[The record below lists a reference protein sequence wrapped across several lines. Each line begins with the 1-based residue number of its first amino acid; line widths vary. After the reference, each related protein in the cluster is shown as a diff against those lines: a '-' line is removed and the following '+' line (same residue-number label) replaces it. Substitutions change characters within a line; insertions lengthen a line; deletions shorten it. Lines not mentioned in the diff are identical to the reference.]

1 MTASATAAPKRPFSK
16 QDFYRYCRL
25 IHGWLSAF
33 AFLILCFF
41 AITGLLLNHPDW
53 PLGEAPPTIDKK
65 FTLEPNELQQLNDAE
80 EPETLLV
87 EFTSERVTLKGEIT
101 GGNQA
106 GNEVFV
112 RMQGVR
118 GLSDIRASLI
128 TGNVEAIVEP
138 APPLSIFNELHRG
151 ERAGT
156 AWRWLIDVIAIL
168 LVVLSIVGYLIF
180 LSLRFRL
187 RTALVLTAVS
197 AVGLWSLFAFAV
209 A

>member
-1 MTASATAAPKRPFSK
+1 MSATASAAPRRPFSK

-41 AITGLLLNHPDW
+41 AITGLILNHPDW
-53 PLGEAPPTIDKK
+53 PLGDAPPAIEKK
-65 FTLEPNELQQLNDAE
+65 FTLEPQELQQLNDAE

-87 EFTSERVTLKGEIT
+87 EFTNKRVDLKGEIS

-106 GNEVFV
+106 GNEIFV

-118 GLSDIRASLI
+118 GLSDVRASLI

-138 APPLSIFNELHRG
+138 APPLAIFNELHRG

-156 AWRWLIDVIAIL
+156 SWRWVIDAVAIL

-187 RTALVLTAVS
+187 RTALLLTLAS
-197 AVGLWSLFAFAV
+197 GIGLWSLFAFAV